1 MLIFSTSTCEA
12 PLVFWVK
19 DLILPWTADPCVMQ
33 PYFQRAQLSKLK
45 FITMKSYWKSWETC
59 ASRGPRVSFHT
70 RCTSFS
76 CKAIYYDLLNRA
88 VQCMEKTHFLVR
100 TEREF
105 PSYNIQAVKSCQPG
119 HLDPSFL
126 ALSTL
131 QLYFSYNKNN
141 ICTHWKKTIQ
151 EKMRTVNLPSE
162 SQCCLNFST
171 YYKILHL

>member
-19 DLILPWTADPCVMQ
+19 DLTLPWTADPCVMQ
-33 PYFQRAQLSKLK
+33 PCSQRAQLSKLTLK

-59 ASRGPRVSFHT
+59 VSRGPRVSFHT

-100 TEREF
+100 TGREF

-119 HLDPSFL
+119 RLDLSFPLNL
-126 ALSTL
+126 ATL
-131 QLYFSYNKNN
+131 FFL
-141 ICTHWKKTIQ
+141 
-151 EKMRTVNLPSE
+151 
-162 SQCCLNFST
+162 
-171 YYKILHL
+171 